1 MIFSPCCCTQADQD
15 DTSITVTDTGVKHR
29 VQPLDLPSMCIAD
42 EGHGYV
48 EVQSEEVGSTVTP
61 HKDDD
66 EDPIK
71 MVEAASLKSTREP
84 EQTPEVLAVEA
95 NTKEPPLA
103 SPGQSRSDDNEQEKT
118 LLPGPEAFTLSLEPK
133 PGETMGA
140 DLTHGIDE
148 DSGLVRIRSIK
159 PDGLFAK
166 WNKNHPDE
174 LIQADLYIAL
184 LNRKPIELIDNSE
197 MIRQFRAEKVEITFM
212 RKKPCVGKN

>member
-1 MIFSPCCCTQADQD
+1 MIFSPCCCPADQD
-15 DTSITVTDTGVKHR
+15 ETSITVTHTVKHK
-29 VQPLDLPSMCIAD
+29 VAGSYDPPADIAD
-42 EGHGYV
+42 EGHGCV
-48 EVQSEEVGSTVTP
+48 EVQSEEVASILTAQKV
-61 HKDDD
+61 DD
-66 EDPIK
+66 EAPIK
-71 MVEAASLKSTREP
+71 MVEAAPLQSSCAP

-103 SPGQSRSDDNEQEKT
+103 SSGQSRSDDNEQEKT

>member
-84 EQTPEVLAVEA
+84 EQTPEVLAEEA
-95 NTKEPPLA
+95 ITKEHT
-103 SPGQSRSDDNEQEKT
+103 GQSRSDSADNEQEET
-118 LLPGPEAFTLSLEPK
+118 LLPGPEAFTVSFEPK
-133 PGETMGA
+133 HGESMGA
-140 DLTHGIDE
+140 DLAHGIEE
-148 DSGLVRIRSIK
+148 DFGLVRIRAVK

-166 WNKNHPDE
+166 WNKDHPDE